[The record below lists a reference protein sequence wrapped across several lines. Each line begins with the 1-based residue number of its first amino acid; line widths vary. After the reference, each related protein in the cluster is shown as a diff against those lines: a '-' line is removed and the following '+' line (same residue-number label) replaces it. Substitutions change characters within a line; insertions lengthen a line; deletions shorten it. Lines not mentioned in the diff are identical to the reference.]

1 MQRRDFLKSSVAL
14 AVAAELGT
22 NRAQG
27 LVRAHNWDRYD
38 FGFGPPVMVHADEP

>member
-22 NRAQG
+22 NRHKDSSVLTIG
-27 LVRAHNWDRYD
+27 IDTILVL
-38 FGFGPPVMVHADEP
+38 VLL